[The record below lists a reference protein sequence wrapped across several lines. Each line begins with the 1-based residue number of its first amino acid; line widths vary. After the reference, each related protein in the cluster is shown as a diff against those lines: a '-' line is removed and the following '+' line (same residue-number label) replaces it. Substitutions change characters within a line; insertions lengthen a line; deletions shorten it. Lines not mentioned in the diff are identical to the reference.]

1 MCTVWHTRIV
11 SSDGAVD
18 RCISPPPIL
27 DSSGIYYQT
36 ITTSTSQGKWPRG
49 GICPFNGVATNL
61 LLFLL
66 VVVVVVVVVVVM
78 LLLSL

>member
-1 MCTVWHTRIV
+1 MVLWTGVYR
-11 SSDGAVD
+11 
-18 RCISPPPIL
+18 PPPIL

-66 VVVVVVVVVVVM
+66 AVVVVVVVM